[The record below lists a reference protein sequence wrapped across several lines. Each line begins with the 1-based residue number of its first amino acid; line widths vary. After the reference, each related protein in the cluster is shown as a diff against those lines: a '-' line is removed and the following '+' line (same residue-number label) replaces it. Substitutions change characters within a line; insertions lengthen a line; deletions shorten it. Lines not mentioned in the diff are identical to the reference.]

1 NILKYHGNKSF
12 SLSSRNMT
20 HKYDCDKV
28 FPPNATQA
36 DIFEEL
42 TISIKS
48 LIAGFNVSVFT
59 YGPTG
64 SGKTYTLEG
73 EMTPTANLTDES
85 GIIPRSFDLI
95 AKEDKVYDLLKNTD
109 KNEIHD
115 FCVSSKNFYKNID
128 LINISD
134 SDSDESIDSES
145 WDDIF
150 EDDDENHHCYPLR
163 PIPTVDNFMENVVA
177 RYTDTEFQEN
187 FRLKRTTFYGDNVIS
202 LAPPNDSGSL

>member
-95 AKEDKVYDLLKNTD
+95 AKEVGT
-109 KNEIHD
+109 
-115 FCVSSKNFYKNID
+115 
-128 LINISD
+128 
-134 SDSDESIDSES
+134 
-145 WDDIF
+145 
-150 EDDDENHHCYPLR
+150 R
-163 PIPTVDNFMENVVA
+163 
-177 RYTDTEFQEN
+177 
-187 FRLKRTTFYGDNVIS
+187 
-202 LAPPNDSGSL
+202 ND